1 MGVSIRAYA
10 RHRGISDTA
19 VHKALKTGRITA
31 EPDGSID
38 IDRANHDWQLNT
50 AQREKQSSP
59 QLGRE
64 ASDPSRGD
72 SSQGDPSQAH
82 EQQGEFSSGRT
93 TYTQAKTANEVLKAH
108 TNRVRLKQLKGEV
121 IDRNE
126 AIAHVFRLARQERDL
141 WQTWPSRV
149 SSQMAAELEVDAHK
163 LHVTLGRYIREQ
175 LEEVALVEPTFKS

>member
-10 RHRGISDTA
+10 RHRGLSDTA

-31 EPDGSID
+31 EADGSID
-38 IDRANHDWQLNT
+38 IERANREWQLNT
-50 AQREKQSSP
+50 SHREKLSSP
-59 QLGRE
+59 QLGRK
-64 ASDPSRGD
+64 ARDP
-72 SSQGDPSQAH
+72 SQGDPSQIH

-121 IDRNE
+121 IDRSE

-175 LEEVALVEPTFKS
+175 LEEVALVEPTFKP